1 MAVIR
6 GHAKHTSVL
15 RLTIRMPLHIFVR
28 DMRRRLIPL
37 PLLLLMPM
45 PMPNISLIMLLKSR
59 CLVNSRIVLH
69 NSRRLIYII
78 RIAL

>member
-37 PLLLLMPM
+37 PLLLLMLPM

-59 CLVNSRIVLH
+59 CLVNSRIVFH
-69 NSRRLIYII
+69 NS
-78 RIAL
+78 